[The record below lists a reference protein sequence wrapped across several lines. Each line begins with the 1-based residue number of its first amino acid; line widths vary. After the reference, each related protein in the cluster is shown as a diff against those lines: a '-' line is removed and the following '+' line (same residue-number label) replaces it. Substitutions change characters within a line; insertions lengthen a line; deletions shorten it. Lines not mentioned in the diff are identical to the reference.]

1 MGRPASRLEQ
11 AIVASASN
19 FEPSKRPPARPTQD
33 EHPVVREAGPCLT
46 PRVAKIRWCRE
57 ESLMPLTRMF
67 FVSAPCKSQVVDSME
82 ERRFQSGNAVIEEG
96 GPGDFFYVTGSGELE
111 VRVQCPPRASRV
123 S

>member
-1 MGRPASRLEQ
+1 
-11 AIVASASN
+11 
-19 FEPSKRPPARPTQD
+19 
-33 EHPVVREAGPCLT
+33 
-46 PRVAKIRWCRE
+46 
-57 ESLMPLTRMF
+57 MPLTRMF

-82 ERRFQSGNAVIEEG
+82 ERRFQSGDAVIEEG